1 MLVLIAGL
9 PGTGKSTIAM
19 HLARRLRAT
28 VLRTDVI
35 RKQLFPEPKYT
46 EEEKELVYRVTFLI
60 AEYLLRAER
69 NVILDGTFYKRSL
82 RERVYQLAKAMKT
95 KLIIVECCAPEA
107 VVKQR
112 MEMRAKKKNIPT
124 DADFEV
130 YKKIRDQFE
139 PLQRPRVIVD
149 TSNPLEENLAEIMRY
164 IRSRTKAARRSGR
177 RG

>member
-1 MLVLIAGL
+1 MLVLITGL
-9 PGTGKSTIAM
+9 PGTGKSTLAM

-35 RKQLFPEPKYT
+35 RKQLFPQPKYT
-46 EEEKELVYRVTFLI
+46 EEEKELVYKVTFLI
-60 AEYLLRAER
+60 AEYLLRAGK

-82 RERVYQLAKAMKT
+82 RQRVYQLARAVKT
-95 KLIIVECCAPEA
+95 KLIIVECGAPEA

-112 MEMRAKKKNIPT
+112 MEARAKKKNIPT

-149 TSNPLEENLAEIMRY
+149 TSNPLEENLSEIMRY
-164 IRSRTKAARRSGR
+164 IAKKTKTSKHIRRR
-177 RG
+177 V